1 MAALHESGLGTL
13 SPDDCRAEHDRSTR
27 VFQTSDFDLFRDL
40 KGVVDLNA
48 EISHCAFNFL
58 VPKRLGFILRVS
70 YLIESQRSAAC
81 RSVLAAAK
89 RSSFRRKKPGQP
101 P

>member
-1 MAALHESGLGTL
+1 MTGLLRWRDFHPQEWQLDSLHGTL
-13 SPDDCRAEHDRSTR
+13 SPDDSRAEHDRSTR

-58 VPKRLGFILRVS
+58 VPK
-70 YLIESQRSAAC
+70 
-81 RSVLAAAK
+81 K
-89 RSSFRRKKPGQP
+89 
-101 P
+101 

>member
-1 MAALHESGLGTL
+1 MSWSSRPSQCTLLQMLTSQSGTL
-13 SPDDCRAEHDRSTR
+13 SPDDSRAEHDRSTR

-58 VPKRLGFILRVS
+58 VPK
-70 YLIESQRSAAC
+70 
-81 RSVLAAAK
+81 K
-89 RSSFRRKKPGQP
+89 
-101 P
+101 